1 LTRIT
6 SRYKFIVE
14 ALGLKQLD
22 VYRVVE
28 RGREVDVLRLY
39 DPSTRKVITINIG
52 TLRESLDQK
61 DFLDRI
67 LKSLEE
73 AGVRVSEKRLSRFI
87 TSK

>member
-1 LTRIT
+1 MTRIT